1 MSESRF
7 TAQEM
12 REVAEG
18 LVDSCVADNIS
29 ILVGHGNLK
38 VVKGDRIVA
47 MLRQAADAENEL
59 AQLREENAKLTNI
72 INTECNTCG
81 DCARF
86 GEGCTSGDVDGNEDC
101 RACEKFVPK
110 EVAQL
115 KARLESVVK
124 VAKEQFDIIFHSP
137 MCWDE
142 DENESH
148 SLEQLEEMDALEMV
162 VATARGEG
170 GAK

>member
-18 LVDSCVADNIS
+18 LVDSCVADYIS

-47 MLRQAADAENEL
+47 MLRQAADAEDEL
-59 AQLREENAKLTNI
+59 VQLRASKERWMQYQETAAGERNACIDEL
-72 INTECNTCG
+72 
-81 DCARF
+81 R
-86 GEGCTSGDVDGNEDC
+86 
-101 RACEKFVPK
+101 EKDA
-110 EVAQL
+110 EIAQF
-115 KARLESVVK
+115 KARLEAVVK
-124 VAKEQFDIIFHSP
+124 ECEKSIFSI
-137 MCWDE
+137 
-142 DENESH
+142 S
-148 SLEQLEEMDALEMV
+148 QLDFRNAILR
-162 VATARGEG
+162 AARGEG